1 MITNYQDYENK
12 LWSIEKQMR
21 TSTAILLPTPPKE
34 ELIPI
39 DLNERKIKVPKSFII
54 VSQDHSAETLYFT
67 FDRYFDGMDLSNTC
81 CIIQF
86 QNAKGEA
93 YYYVVPYMDITTD
106 NVNQKIIMPWVIQN
120 AATQYAGIIKF
131 AIKFFKL
138 DATGHLIYELN
149 TLIAEAIVEQGQTW
163 DLDNISQDNFVF
175 DKVFLEAIHDF
186 QEIMEGKTIIEKN
199 ENGETI
205 EHIYDMGLW
214 WIDNF

>member
-12 LWSIEKQMR
+12 LWSIDKQMR
-21 TSTAILLPTPPKE
+21 TSKAILLPTPPKE

-120 AATQYAGIIKF
+120 AATKYAGTVKF
-131 AIKFFKL
+131 AIKFFSL
-138 DATGHLIYELN
+138 NAAGHLMYELN
-149 TLIAEAIVEQGQTW
+149 TLVAEAIVEQGQNW
-163 DLDNISQDNFVF
+163 DLDNISQEEFVF
-175 DKVFLEAIHDF
+175 DKAFI
-186 QEIMEGKTIIEKN
+186 
-199 ENGETI
+199 
-205 EHIYDMGLW
+205 
-214 WIDNF
+214 

>member
-12 LWSIEKQMR
+12 LWSIDKQMR

-120 AATQYAGIIKF
+120 AATQYAGTIKF

-149 TLIAEAIVEQGQTW
+149 TLVAEAIVEQGQNW
-163 DLDNISQDNFVF
+163 DLDNISQEEFVF
-175 DKVFLEAIHDF
+175 DKAFIQAIHDLE
-186 QEIMEGKTIIEKN
+186 QAHQ
-199 ENGETI
+199 NGTFALE
-205 EHIYDMGLW
+205 

>member
-12 LWSIEKQMR
+12 LWSIDKQMR
-21 TSTAILLPTPPKE
+21 TSKAILLPTPPKE

-120 AATQYAGIIKF
+120 AATKYAGTVKF

-138 DATGHLIYELN
+138 NAAGHLMYELN
-149 TLIAEAIVEQGQTW
+149 TLVAEAIVEQGQNW
-163 DLDNISQDNFVF
+163 DLDNISQEEFVF
-175 DKVFLEAIHDF
+175 DKAFIQAIHDLEQAHQKGTF
-186 QEIMEGKTIIEKN
+186 SLE
-199 ENGETI
+199 
-205 EHIYDMGLW
+205 

>member
-12 LWSIEKQMR
+12 LWSIDKQMR
-21 TSTAILLPTPPKE
+21 TSKAILLPTPPKE

-120 AATQYAGIIKF
+120 AATKYAGTVKF
-131 AIKFFKL
+131 AIKFFSL
-138 DATGHLIYELN
+138 NAAGHLMYELN
-149 TLIAEAIVEQGQTW
+149 TLVAEAIVEQGQNW
-163 DLDNISQDNFVF
+163 DLDNISQEEFVF
-175 DKVFLEAIHDF
+175 DKAFIQAIHDLKQAHQKGTF
-186 QEIMEGKTIIEKN
+186 ALE
-199 ENGETI
+199 
-205 EHIYDMGLW
+205 

>member
-12 LWSIEKQMR
+12 LWSIDKQMR
-21 TSTAILLPTPPKE
+21 TSKAILLPTPPKE

-93 YYYVVPYMDITTD
+93 YYYVVPSMDITTEKEKK
-106 NVNQKIIMPWVIQN
+106 KIIMPWVIQN
-120 AATQYAGIIKF
+120 AATKYAGTVKF
-131 AIKFFKL
+131 AIKFFSL
-138 DATGHLIYELN
+138 NASGHLIYELN
-149 TLIAEAIVEQGQTW
+149 TLVAEAIVEQGQNW
-163 DLDNISQDNFVF
+163 DLDNISQEEFVF
-175 DKVFLEAIHDF
+175 DKAFIQAIHDLEQAHQKGAF
-186 QEIMEGKTIIEKN
+186 TLE
-199 ENGETI
+199 
-205 EHIYDMGLW
+205 

>member
-12 LWSIEKQMR
+12 LWSIDKQMR

-120 AATQYAGIIKF
+120 AATQYAGTIKF

-149 TLIAEAIVEQGQTW
+149 TLVAEAIVEQGQNW
-163 DLDNISQDNFVF
+163 DLDNISQEEFVF
-175 DKVFLEAIHDF
+175 DSAFIQAIHDLEQADQDGAF
-186 QEIMEGKTIIEKN
+186 ALE
-199 ENGETI
+199 
-205 EHIYDMGLW
+205 

>member
-12 LWSIEKQMR
+12 LWSIDKQMR

-120 AATQYAGIIKF
+120 AATQYAGTIK
-131 AIKFFKL
+131 
-138 DATGHLIYELN
+138 
-149 TLIAEAIVEQGQTW
+149 QGQNW
-163 DLDNISQDNFVF
+163 DLDNISQEEFVF
-175 DKVFLEAIHDF
+175 DNAFIQAIHDLEQAHQDGTF
-186 QEIMEGKTIIEKN
+186 ALE
-199 ENGETI
+199 
-205 EHIYDMGLW
+205 

>member
-12 LWSIEKQMR
+12 LWNIEKQMR
-21 TSTAILLPTPPKE
+21 TSKAILLPTPPKE

-120 AATQYAGIIKF
+120 AATKYAGTIKF
-131 AIKFFKL
+131 AIKFFSL
-138 DATGHLIYELN
+138 NAVGHLMYELN
-149 TLIAEAIVEQGQTW
+149 TLVAEAIIEQGQNW
-163 DLDNISQDNFVF
+163 DLDNISQEEFVF
-175 DKVFLEAIHDF
+175 DKAFIQAIHDLEQAHQKGTF
-186 QEIMEGKTIIEKN
+186 TLE
-199 ENGETI
+199 
-205 EHIYDMGLW
+205 

>member
-1 MITNYQDYENK
+1 MITNYQDYETK
-12 LWSIEKQMR
+12 LWSIDKQMR
-21 TSTAILLPTPPKE
+21 TSKAILLPTPPKE

-120 AATQYAGIIKF
+120 AATKYAGTVKF
-131 AIKFFKL
+131 AIKFFSL
-138 DATGHLIYELN
+138 NAAGHLMYELN
-149 TLIAEAIVEQGQTW
+149 TLVAEAIVEQGQNW
-163 DLDNISQDNFVF
+163 DLDNISQEEFVF
-175 DKVFLEAIHDF
+175 DKAFIQAIHDLEQAHQKGTF
-186 QEIMEGKTIIEKN
+186 TLE
-199 ENGETI
+199 
-205 EHIYDMGLW
+205 

>member
-12 LWSIEKQMR
+12 LWKIEEQMR

-67 FDRYFDGMDLSNTC
+67 FDRYFEGMDLSNTC

-120 AATQYAGIIKF
+120 AATKYAGTVKF
-131 AIKFFKL
+131 AIKFFSL
-138 DATGHLIYELN
+138 NAAGHLMYELN
-149 TLIAEAIVEQGQTW
+149 TLIAEAIVEQGQNW
-163 DLDNISQDNFVF
+163 DLDNISQEEFVF
-175 DKVFLEAIHDF
+175 DKAFIQAIHDLEQAHQKGTF
-186 QEIMEGKTIIEKN
+186 ALEWT
-199 ENGETI
+199 
-205 EHIYDMGLW
+205 
-214 WIDNF
+214 DNF

>member
-12 LWSIEKQMR
+12 LWSIDKQMR
-21 TSTAILLPTPPKE
+21 TSKAILLPTPPKE

-120 AATQYAGIIKF
+120 AATKYAGTVKF
-131 AIKFFKL
+131 AIKFFSL
-138 DATGHLIYELN
+138 NAAGHLMYELN
-149 TLIAEAIVEQGQTW
+149 TLVAEAIVEQGQNW
-163 DLDNISQDNFVF
+163 DLDNISQEEFVF
-175 DKVFLEAIHDF
+175 DKAFIQAIHDLEQAHQKGTF
-186 QEIMEGKTIIEKN
+186 SLE
-199 ENGETI
+199 
-205 EHIYDMGLW
+205 

>member
-12 LWSIEKQMR
+12 LWSIDKQMR
-21 TSTAILLPTPPKE
+21 TSKAILLPTPPKE

-120 AATQYAGIIKF
+120 AATKYAGTVKF
-131 AIKFFKL
+131 AIKFFSL
-138 DATGHLIYELN
+138 NAAGHLMYELN
-149 TLIAEAIVEQGQTW
+149 TLVAEAIVEQGQNW
-163 DLDNISQDNFVF
+163 DLDNISQEEFVF
-175 DKVFLEAIHDF
+175 DKAFIQAIHDLEQAHQKGTF
-186 QEIMEGKTIIEKN
+186 TLE
-199 ENGETI
+199 
-205 EHIYDMGLW
+205 

>member
-12 LWSIEKQMR
+12 LWSIDKQMR
-21 TSTAILLPTPPKE
+21 TSKAILLPTPPKE

-120 AATQYAGIIKF
+120 AATKYAGTVKF
-131 AIKFFKL
+131 AIKFFSL
-138 DATGHLIYELN
+138 NASGHLIYELN
-149 TLIAEAIVEQGQTW
+149 TLVAEAIVEQGQNW
-163 DLDNISQDNFVF
+163 DLDNISQEEFVF
-175 DKVFLEAIHDF
+175 DKAFIQAIHDLEQAHQKGAF
-186 QEIMEGKTIIEKN
+186 TLE
-199 ENGETI
+199 
-205 EHIYDMGLW
+205 

>member
-12 LWSIEKQMR
+12 LWSIDKQMR

-120 AATQYAGIIKF
+120 AATKYAGTVKF
-131 AIKFFKL
+131 AIKFFSL
-138 DATGHLIYELN
+138 NAAGHLMYELN
-149 TLIAEAIVEQGQTW
+149 TLVAEAIVEQGQNW
-163 DLDNISQDNFVF
+163 DLDNISQEEFVF
-175 DKVFLEAIHDF
+175 DKAFIQAIHDLEQAHQDGTSKISIQF
-186 QEIMEGKTIIEKN
+186 
-199 ENGETI
+199 
-205 EHIYDMGLW
+205 LLV
-214 WIDNF
+214 

>member
-12 LWSIEKQMR
+12 LWSIDKQMR

-120 AATQYAGIIKF
+120 AATKYAGTIKF

-149 TLIAEAIVEQGQTW
+149 TLVAEAIVEQGQNW
-163 DLDNISQDNFVF
+163 DLDNISQEEFVF
-175 DKVFLEAIHDF
+175 DNAFIQAIHDLEQAHQDGTF
-186 QEIMEGKTIIEKN
+186 VLE
-199 ENGETI
+199 
-205 EHIYDMGLW
+205 

>member
-1 MITNYQDYENK
+1 
-12 LWSIEKQMR
+12 MR
-21 TSTAILLPTPPKE
+21 TSKAILLPTPPKE

-120 AATQYAGIIKF
+120 AATKYAGTVKF

-138 DATGHLIYELN
+138 NAAGHLIYELN
-149 TLIAEAIVEQGQTW
+149 TLVAEAIVEQG
-163 DLDNISQDNFVF
+163 
-175 DKVFLEAIHDF
+175 
-186 QEIMEGKTIIEKN
+186 
-199 ENGETI
+199 
-205 EHIYDMGLW
+205 
-214 WIDNF
+214 

>member
-12 LWSIEKQMR
+12 LWSIDKQMR

-120 AATQYAGIIKF
+120 AVTQYAGTIKF

-149 TLIAEAIVEQGQTW
+149 TLIAEAIVEQG
-163 DLDNISQDNFVF
+163 
-175 DKVFLEAIHDF
+175 
-186 QEIMEGKTIIEKN
+186 
-199 ENGETI
+199 
-205 EHIYDMGLW
+205 
-214 WIDNF
+214 

>member
-12 LWSIEKQMR
+12 LWSIDKQMR

-120 AATQYAGIIKF
+120 AATKYAGTIKF

-149 TLIAEAIVEQGQTW
+149 TLVAEAIVEQGQNW
-163 DLDNISQDNFVF
+163 DLDNISQEEFVF
-175 DKVFLEAIHDF
+175 DKAFIQAIHDVE
-186 QEIMEGKTIIEKN
+186 QAHQKGTLALE
-199 ENGETI
+199 
-205 EHIYDMGLW
+205 

>member
-12 LWSIEKQMR
+12 LWSIDKQMR
-21 TSTAILLPTPPKE
+21 TSKAILLPTPPKE

-120 AATQYAGIIKF
+120 AATKYAGTVKF
-131 AIKFFKL
+131 AIKFFSL
-138 DATGHLIYELN
+138 NAAGHLMYELN
-149 TLIAEAIVEQGQTW
+149 TLVAEAIVEQGQNW
-163 DLDNISQDNFVF
+163 DLDNISQEEFVF
-175 DKVFLEAIHDF
+175 DKAFIQAIHDLEQALQKGTF
-186 QEIMEGKTIIEKN
+186 ALE
-199 ENGETI
+199 
-205 EHIYDMGLW
+205 

>member
-12 LWSIEKQMR
+12 LWSIDKQMR
-21 TSTAILLPTPPKE
+21 TSKAILLPTPPKE

-106 NVNQKIIMPWVIQN
+106 NINQKIIMPWVIQN
-120 AATQYAGIIKF
+120 AATKYAGTVKF
-131 AIKFFKL
+131 AIKFFSL
-138 DATGHLIYELN
+138 NASGHLIYELN
-149 TLIAEAIVEQGQTW
+149 TLVAEAIVEQGQNW
-163 DLDNISQDNFVF
+163 DLDNISQEEFVF
-175 DKVFLEAIHDF
+175 DKAFIQAIHDLEQAHQKGAF
-186 QEIMEGKTIIEKN
+186 TLE
-199 ENGETI
+199 
-205 EHIYDMGLW
+205 

>member
-12 LWSIEKQMR
+12 LWSIDKQMR

-120 AATQYAGIIKF
+120 AATQYAGTIKF

-149 TLIAEAIVEQGQTW
+149 TLVAEAIVEQGQNW
-163 DLDNISQDNFVF
+163 DLDNISQEEFLF
-175 DKVFLEAIHDF
+175 DKAFIQAIHDLEQAHQDGTF
-186 QEIMEGKTIIEKN
+186 DLE
-199 ENGETI
+199 
-205 EHIYDMGLW
+205 

>member
-12 LWSIEKQMR
+12 LWSIDKQMR

-120 AATQYAGIIKF
+120 AATQYAGTIKF

-149 TLIAEAIVEQGQTW
+149 TLVAEAIVEQGQNW
-163 DLDNISQDNFVF
+163 DLDNISQEEFVF
-175 DKVFLEAIHDF
+175 DNAFIQAIHDLE
-186 QEIMEGKTIIEKN
+186 QAHQ
-199 ENGETI
+199 NGTFTLE
-205 EHIYDMGLW
+205 

>member
-12 LWSIEKQMR
+12 LWSIDKQMR
-21 TSTAILLPTPPKE
+21 TSKAILLPTPPKE

-67 FDRYFDGMDLSNTC
+67 FDRYFDGMDLSNAC

-120 AATQYAGIIKF
+120 AATKYAGTVKF
-131 AIKFFKL
+131 AIKFFSL
-138 DATGHLIYELN
+138 NAAGHLMYELN
-149 TLIAEAIVEQGQTW
+149 TLVAEAIVEQGQNW
-163 DLDNISQDNFVF
+163 DLDNISQEEFVF
-175 DKVFLEAIHDF
+175 DKAFIQAIHDLEQAHQKGTF
-186 QEIMEGKTIIEKN
+186 TLE
-199 ENGETI
+199 
-205 EHIYDMGLW
+205 